1 MNSFM
6 EWLTG
11 KRGVSP
17 AQSAKDRLKF
27 VLVTDRTTLSP
38 EELRLM
44 QLEILEV
51 IRKYCRVNED
61 NVDIKLEQRERD
73 SYLVAD
79 IPLTPSR
86 SGETAGK
93 IRLETSIIT
102 EPELTDEDTVVMI
115 ATASVEESPSPPA
128 LADTGTAEDKPVV
141 VIIEGDTPPTAS

>member
-1 MNSFM
+1 MNNLM

-51 IRKYCRVNED
+51 IRKYCRVKEED
-61 NVDIKLEQRERD
+61 VDIKLEQRERD

-86 SGETAGK
+86 AGEQAGK
-93 IRLETSIIT
+93 IRLETTIIS
-102 EPELTDEDTVVMI
+102 EPEFSEDDTVKLATTPPIVQAALDSQPSPESESATVVASPEDTK
-115 ATASVEESPSPPA
+115 PPLDPA
-128 LADTGTAEDKPVV
+128 
-141 VIIEGDTPPTAS
+141 